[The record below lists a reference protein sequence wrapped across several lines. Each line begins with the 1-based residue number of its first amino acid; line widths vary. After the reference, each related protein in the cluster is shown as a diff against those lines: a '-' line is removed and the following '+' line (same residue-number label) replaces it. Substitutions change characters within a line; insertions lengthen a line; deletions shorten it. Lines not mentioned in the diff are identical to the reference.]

1 MAEEALLIN
10 VLEKQLA
17 DLEAE
22 VVRLQA
28 EVVRLQAENAEL
40 RRRLEMNS
48 QNSHKP
54 PSSDGYRKKRV
65 QPALPKGE
73 KRALG
78 GQVGH
83 KGKTLRQVDKADR
96 VEVHLPERCAI
107 CGRVVSADEAHEVVS
122 KRQVFDLPEPKLEVT
137 EHRLGQVECCGQPQC
152 GEYPAYVSSSVQY
165 GPGVRALVT
174 KLSVDHRMPLEQI
187 SRLFTDLYGYGLNS
201 ETVETALEQGYER
214 SEPLEA
220 ATMEQLKQAD
230 VAHFDETGLRIAGKL
245 HWLHTAG
252 NAWYTHLFVHEKR
265 GKAALRSEGSVL
277 KDFTGYAIH
286 DCLAAYFEFTQSQ
299 HGLCEA
305 HIVRELHALIED
317 RSSWAVA
324 MRAFLFALYDCE
336 RPLQG
341 QEAEDA
347 RQQYRQILSQ
357 AEQEEPPPQPKAGKG
372 RPKNTPGRNLLRRL
386 QQHEDAVLAFAL
398 VEGVPF
404 TNNQA
409 ERDLRPAKVKQK
421 VSGCF
426 RTGQGAKVYARLQ
439 AVISTCRKQE
449 RNVFSVLRDLFA
461 YQPVTLLAG

>member
-1 MAEEALLIN
+1 
-10 VLEKQLA
+10 
-17 DLEAE
+17 
-22 VVRLQA
+22 
-28 EVVRLQAENAEL
+28 
-40 RRRLEMNS
+40 
-48 QNSHKP
+48 
-54 PSSDGYRKKRV
+54 
-65 QPALPKGE
+65 
-73 KRALG
+73 
-78 GQVGH
+78 
-83 KGKTLRQVDKADR
+83 
-96 VEVHLPERCAI
+96 
-107 CGRVVSADEAHEVVS
+107 
-122 KRQVFDLPEPKLEVT
+122 
-137 EHRLGQVECCGQPQC
+137 
-152 GEYPAYVSSSVQY
+152 
-165 GPGVRALVT
+165 
-174 KLSVDHRMPLEQI
+174 
-187 SRLFTDLYGYGLNS
+187 
-201 ETVETALEQGYER
+201 
-214 SEPLEA
+214 
-220 ATMEQLKQAD
+220 KQAD

-277 KDFTGYAIH
+277 KDFTGHAIH

-299 HGLCEA
+299 HGLCGA
-305 HIVRELHALIED
+305 HIVRELQALIED

-324 MRAFLFALYDCE
+324 MRAFLFALYDRE

-426 RTGQGAKVYARLQ
+426 RTGQGANVYARLQ

-449 RNVFSVLRDLFA
+449 RNVFSVLRNLFA